1 MNKLN
6 EIYNSYKENHSLIR
20 TPKNKVNSTTKK
32 ERTLM
37 QRLLTKFTI
46 TDNNNNQS
54 DEITKYF
61 CSTPIVTFEQ
71 SFENQKT
78 NKLLNWWNENKSD
91 FPILSIIAK
100 DYLSI
105 MPTSV
110 CSERHF
116 SLSGLT
122 IDILR
127 SSLHPDSAQYLICQT
142 AWNKIY
148 KNFIN

>member
-1 MNKLN
+1 M
-6 EIYNSYKENHSLIR
+6 
-20 TPKNKVNSTTKK
+20 
-32 ERTLM
+32 
-37 QRLLTKFTI
+37 
-46 TDNNNNQS
+46 
-54 DEITKYF
+54 
-61 CSTPIVTFEQ
+61 TFEQ

-78 NKLLNWWNENKSD
+78 NKSLNWWNENKSD

-127 SSLHPDSAQYLICQT
+127 SSLHPDTAQYLICQT